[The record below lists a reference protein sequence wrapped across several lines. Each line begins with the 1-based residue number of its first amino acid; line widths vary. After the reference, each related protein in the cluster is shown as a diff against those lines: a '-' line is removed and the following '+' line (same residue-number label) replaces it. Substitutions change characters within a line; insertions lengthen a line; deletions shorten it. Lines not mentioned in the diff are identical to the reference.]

1 MCDKEAGEERDCGG
15 GGSTGGNIGK
25 NSGSNGN
32 GSARYGS
39 GGRRGMTMGSE
50 GGIREMGS
58 CELRVGIM
66 VRFWDE
72 DEEEEGKAGGRK
84 RQVNHL
90 FPWRPWGAPA

>member
-1 MCDKEAGEERDCGG
+1 
-15 GGSTGGNIGK
+15 
-25 NSGSNGN
+25 
-32 GSARYGS
+32 
-39 GGRRGMTMGSE
+39 MGSE

-58 CELRVGIM
+58 CELRVGVM

-90 FPWRPWGAPA
+90 FSLEAVKCSRLSAGRAAGKGAYSRDKENCEICQ